1 VVGEDVENLQAGDLV
16 LIGSNL
22 PQIFHNDKD
31 TEAADAL
38 IMQFHANFAAT
49 PDPKPLQIFG
59 GRVIRRSSKRC
70 SGNTPSTNGADG
82 R

>member
-1 VVGEDVENLQAGDLV
+1 MVGEDVQNLQAGDLV
-16 LIGSNL
+16 LIERDL
-22 PQIFHNDKD
+22 PQVFHHDKD

-49 PDPKPLQIFG
+49 PDPKPLRIFG
-59 GRVIRRSSKRC
+59 GRVIRSSSKRC
-70 SGNTPSTNGADG
+70 TGNTPSTNGADG